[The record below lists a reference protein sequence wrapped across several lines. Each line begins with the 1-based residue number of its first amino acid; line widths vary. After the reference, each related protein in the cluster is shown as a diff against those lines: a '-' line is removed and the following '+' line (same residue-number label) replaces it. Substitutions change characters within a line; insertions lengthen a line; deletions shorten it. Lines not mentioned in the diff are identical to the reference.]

1 MEVPA
6 QSVVQTI
13 MTHFVLGLVDEA
25 SLSVRRDGRAFP
37 LTGFLR
43 VPLVLGRTILAR
55 DYGRR

>member
-1 MEVPA
+1 
-6 QSVVQTI
+6 
-13 MTHFVLGLVDEA
+13 MTHIVLGLVGET

-37 LTGFLR
+37 LTGLLR